1 VAGVTDDNPLGAG
14 ESLRL
19 IEAPAG
25 SQPAASSSSL
35 PHAPERAAWWERNI
49 QYLLPLPTLA
59 LLLLYVVY
67 PTFTAIAYS
76 LSHVAITAEGLDTR
90 FVGLDNYIRAFR
102 DPFIINAARITL
114 QWVIVVTIAEVL
126 LGLGLALLVSSGI
139 RWRGLIISLLIIPIV
154 LPPVSVS
161 VAWRFSYQEQ
171 FGVYNYLLSLI
182 HLGPVRWLSDR
193 NIALYSV
200 MLTDIWQATPFVF
213 LLLLAG
219 IQSLPS
225 DPFEAAAIDGATT
238 WQVFRT
244 MTLPLLKPTLLVV
257 VLLRTIDAA
266 RIFDKI
272 FIMTN
277 GGGPGTATETL
288 TMSIFKT
295 AFIQFDFGY
304 AAALSF
310 LFQII
315 LVILGTIYVRRIL
328 KEG

>member
-1 VAGVTDDNPLGAG
+1 MEVGEPVRVIQARGARVETLTPTPHP
-14 ESLRL
+14 ESLNPAR
-19 IEAPAG
+19 AP
-25 SQPAASSSSL
+25 
-35 PHAPERAAWWERNI
+35 WWERNI
-49 QYLLPLPTLA
+49 QYLLPVPTLL

-67 PTFTAIAYS
+67 PTITTIEYS
-76 LSHVAITAEGLDTR
+76 LNHVAITADGLTMR
-90 FVGLDNYIRAFR
+90 FTGLDNFVRAFH
-102 DPFIINAARITL
+102 DPFIANAARITL
-114 QWVIVVTIAEVL
+114 EWVVVVTLAEVV

-139 RWRGLIISLLIIPIV
+139 RWRGPIISLLMIPIV

-171 FGVYNYLLSLI
+171 FGVYNYLLSLV

-200 MLTDIWQATPFVF
+200 MLTDVWQATPFVF

-219 IQSLPS
+219 LQAMPS
-225 DPFEAAAIDGATT
+225 DPFEAAAIDGATP

-244 MTLPLLKPTLLVV
+244 ITIPLLRPTLLVV

-272 FIMTN
+272 FVMTN

-304 AAALSF
+304 AAALSL
-310 LFQII
+310 LFQIL
-315 LVILGTIYVRRIL
+315 LVILGTIYVRRVL